1 MTDTI
6 EITADFNYLYRD
18 GHKYFPVIQEEHLDL
33 QTLEAANA
41 VLIKL
46 PASVDNEL
54 IWEKERAYAERASE
68 EGKLILWEFDFGIST
83 KKIDSSD
90 SSLFYSLGIAVDE
103 FVNTLWRDHKDV
115 SIGVVLYRGDAHFAR
130 KFLWNDEQKQ
140 FFIEKM
146 HVAPDKEK
154 ILDVIAKSGDDWA
167 EAINHNSS
175 FILYAAD
182 LFSEYF
188 QRLAS
193 YLPDT
198 AMPFCLFD
206 VTEQENPAFLARLLS
221 KERFQYILL
230 GLKRSVV
237 PAGHLNWDEGSCLGG
252 WIGRSSPYFSTV
264 SEVSLAVCLPSEE
277 FFSQKATESLTKLF
291 EELKALQIP
300 YRIIPESL
308 LTEGW
313 NGIDN
318 IIVISDSVSM
328 QGKRRLQGFCAA
340 GGKVVCIGERLN
352 LANSIVYEE
361 FGLELSNQEVF
372 I

>member
-1 MTDTI
+1 MTETK

-46 PASVDNEL
+46 HASADDEL
-54 IWEKERAYAERASE
+54 IWEKERAYAERVSS
-68 EGKLILWEFDFGIST
+68 EGKLILWELDFGLST

-90 SSLFYSLGIAVDE
+90 SSLFYSFGIAVDE
-103 FVNTLWRDHKDV
+103 FVNTLWGDYKDV
-115 SIGVVLYRGDAHFAR
+115 SIGVVLYRGDAHFCR
-130 KFLWNDEQKQ
+130 KFLWNDQQKE
-140 FFIEKM
+140 FFVEKL
-146 HVAPDKEK
+146 HVAHDKEE
-154 ILDVIAKSGDDWA
+154 ILAIISQSGDNWA
-167 EAINHNSS
+167 KALEENPS
-175 FILYAAD
+175 FILFAAD

-188 QRLAS
+188 QRLTS

-206 VTEQENPAFLARLLS
+206 VCEIEDPAFLVRLLS

-237 PAGHLNWDEGSCLGG
+237 PAGHFNWDEGSCLGG

-264 SEVSLAVCLPSEE
+264 SELSLAVCLPSEE
-277 FFSQKATESLTKLF
+277 FFSPKVTKSLTGLF
-291 EELKALQIP
+291 EELKKLQVP

-318 IIVISDSVSM
+318 IIVISESVSL

-340 GGKVVCIGERLN
+340 GGKVVCIGERLD
-352 LANSIVYEE
+352 LANCIVYEE
-361 FGLELSNQEVF
+361 FGLELANQEVL